1 MISISRGNSFRGDDI
16 EREVNLVSS
25 ERRSSISAG
34 TLEFDDKKINSL
46 DVKTVGKSHLVEL
59 SDASLFNSL
68 NSRETHAG
76 DQLTI
81 DTSKVIVSRRGPNS
95 EIFDQ
100 VDRKNGHKYNWYPVL
115 SMHGENLQGK
125 NFYIRQDAFITSNNQ
140 IIETNGTNEEGRRLR
155 FCQQYNHDYPCDGS
169 IRPSDELYLKLD
181 NKIEDIVKNNS
192 DINKS
197 IEQFCHQL
205 SESFGGTWLS
215 ILYGSYAS
223 GNEKPGSDIDV
234 MFSCDNNSYLL
245 HKEALVPKITYFL
258 SLLHEKVGANV
269 DDEVPPESKHLISA
283 EEMMEAVT
291 CKVYYPPMETNGSTI
306 AKVDPLSFF
315 LDKEVDVTGMNK
327 SESERFSNDFLK
339 SKYLRLRLLFNI
351 MTTPNQISSNRPD
364 VVDKLQEQ
372 AKESL
377 QLLSNDLR
385 LQLGRS
391 GHGTLDEQI
400 DHLFKT
406 EDIKGEYWLGYKE
419 DRKGVKEKLIELLSS
434 PPLKR
439 AWL

>member
-1 MISISRGNSFRGDDI
+1 
-16 EREVNLVSS
+16 
-25 ERRSSISAG
+25 
-34 TLEFDDKKINSL
+34 
-46 DVKTVGKSHLVEL
+46 
-59 SDASLFNSL
+59 
-68 NSRETHAG
+68 
-76 DQLTI
+76 
-81 DTSKVIVSRRGPNS
+81 
-95 EIFDQ
+95 
-100 VDRKNGHKYNWYPVL
+100 
-115 SMHGENLQGK
+115 MHSENLQGK

-140 IIETNGTNEEGRRLR
+140 IVETNGTNEEGRRLR
-155 FCQQYNHDYPCDGS
+155 FCQQYNYDYPCDGS

-434 PPLKR
+434 PPPKKSLVVEFV
-439 AWL
+439 